1 MIKGFHK
8 AKQFSVALVAL
19 LLVIFL
25 LQNLGAVQFKFFGW
39 SILISRALLAA
50 VIFLLGFGLG
60 FALGRL
66 RRREPL

>member
-1 MIKGFHK
+1 M
-8 AKQFSVALVAL
+8 ALVVL

-25 LQNLGAVQFKFFGW
+25 LQNLGAVEFKFFGW
-39 SILISRALLAA
+39 SISISRALLAA

-60 FALGRL
+60 LGLGRL